1 MCKLALAGALGL
13 CVAGLF
19 AASPALAGTPDDTPA
34 PSAVPADPRLALHG
48 QATFTMQSVPGFAA
62 PYAGA
67 NSLKPNDTQETADI
81 TAYLGAR
88 LWRGAELWTNAELD
102 QGYGLSNTLGVA
114 GFPSGEAYKVGKPNP
129 YFKLPRLFLRQTLNL
144 GGESSVADAAANQ
157 LAIRQ
162 SANRLVLTIGKFGVT
177 DVFDANSYAHD
188 PRGDFMNWSL
198 IDAGSFDYAA
208 NSWGYSFGGATEWYQ
223 RAWTL
228 RLGLFDLSKRPN
240 DTALETNFSQYELD
254 SELEHRHT
262 IAGHPGVVRL
272 GLWANHGRFLKL
284 ADAIAIWN
292 NTQIM
297 PDPATLRRQ
306 QTRIGGYLNVEQ
318 ELNANVGLFARAG
331 LADGSVEAYDFT
343 DIDRTFSA
351 GAQLKGARW
360 GRADDK
366 IGLAGVVNAISK
378 TRQTYFADG
387 GLGILVG
394 DGRLP
399 HPGNEWII
407 ESYYDWQLRKGVNLT
422 GDYQFI
428 ANPGYNR
435 DRGPAHVF
443 ALRLHGG
450 F

>member
-1 MCKLALAGALGL
+1 MCKLALAGALGF

-19 AASPALAGTPDDTPA
+19 AAPPALAGTPDDSPE
-34 PSAVPADPRLALHG
+34 PSAPADQRLALHG
-48 QATFTMQSVPGFAA
+48 QATSTMQSVPGFAA

-67 NSLKPNDTQETADI
+67 NSLKPNDTQETADV

-88 LWRGAELWTNAELD
+88 LWRGAELWANAEID

-114 GFPSGEAYKVGKPNP
+114 GFPSGEAYKVSKPNP
-129 YFKLPRLFLRQTLNL
+129 YFKLPRLFLRQTIDL
-144 GGESSVADAAANQ
+144 GGETSAMEPAANQ
-157 LAIRQ
+157 LARAQ
-162 SANRLVLTIGKFGVT
+162 SANRLVLTLGKFGVT
-177 DVFDANSYAHD
+177 DIFDANSYAHD
-188 PRGDFMNWSL
+188 PRGDFMNWSV

-208 NSWGYSFGGATEWYQ
+208 NSWGYTFGGAAEWYQ
-223 RAWTL
+223 GPWTL
-228 RLGLFDLSKRPN
+228 RLGLFDLSKQPN
-240 DTALETNFSQYELD
+240 DTALETNLSQYELT

-284 ADAIAIWN
+284 ADAIAAY
-292 NTQIM
+292 NTNSIM
-297 PDPATLRRQ
+297 PDPASLRRQ
-306 QTRIGGYLNVEQ
+306 QTRLGGYLNVEQ
-318 ELNANVGLFARAG
+318 ELSASVGLFARAG
-331 LADGSVEAYDFT
+331 LADGSIEAYNFT
-343 DIDRTFSA
+343 DIDRTLSV
-351 GAQLKGARW
+351 GAQIKGALW

-378 TRQTYFADG
+378 ARQTYFADG

-399 HPGNEWII
+399 HPGDEQII
-407 ESYYDWQLRKGVNLT
+407 ESYYDWQLRKGLNLT

-443 ALRLHGG
+443 ALRLHAG